1 MSSLLPRTIGGA
13 IYHGLTLTKGAGE
26 QSFGRRAARPSPR
39 ATALLAWCLCGAS
52 LTLTALGLFLLAV
65 SKSPV
70 GVPVYAGAP
79 VYDYWLE
86 NTVIAISFSTVGAI
100 ITPRLPPR
108 NPIGWIFC
116 SIGVIGGVR
125 LFVSEYAIV
134 TLLAEP
140 SSLPAMLPGGEVL
153 AWISSWLWISHIGLF
168 VLLALLFP
176 DGRLPSSRWRPF
188 GWLVGVV
195 IVTGTV
201 SVALWPET
209 AAGFDPVNHPLGIE
223 IATDT
228 VNPVETI
235 VYALGLVAATSMLVR
250 LRRSTGVERQQLK
263 WFAYAVAV
271 LATSAI
277 LAYVVSESVGVVWL
291 GWVSSMLV
299 IASVVGLPVAVGIA
313 ILRYR
318 LYNIDLLLN
327 RTLVYGALTAVL
339 AAVYFGSIVLFQVLF
354 RAFTGQ
360 ESQLAVVASTLAI
373 AALFTPLRR
382 RIQSFIDRRFYR
394 RKYDA
399 RKTLEAFSAQLR
411 TETDLDALSG
421 DLIRVI
427 KETMQPISVSLW
439 LEAPERSRE
448 NREKTTTAIEAPEF
462 EVAPDDPI
470 LTYLA
475 NVSGVVE
482 LEKLDLDS
490 PALGAMKA
498 AGIELVVP
506 LVSQGELIGLL
517 NLGSRLSQQ
526 EYSADDRKLLSDLST
541 QTAPAVRVAR
551 LVRQQQEAETRYR
564 TLVEQ
569 TPAITYVQEPVESS
583 NPKAVTYISP
593 QYETILGYHPGSQ
606 MMDEEHWLKT
616 VHPED
621 LERVLA
627 EEARTD
633 RTGEPFRMEYRI
645 IAGDGRVVWVR
656 DEATLVRD
664 EEGQPLYWLGVQYD
678 VTEQKREAQER
689 ERIEQ
694 ELRIAR
700 LIQQT
705 LLPKTLP
712 ELTMYDI
719 GAYYQPAREVGGDF
733 YDLFELEDG
742 RLGLVVGD
750 VTDKGIPAALVM
762 ATTRTILR
770 VLAQRLF
777 PPSEV
782 LRRSNEALVAD
793 IPPNMFITCLYAI
806 LDTESGR
813 LVYANA
819 GHDPPYLRQGG
830 GNVEQLMARGMPLG
844 LMPGMEYEE
853 KEITLKKG
861 ECVLF
866 YSDGLVEAHDPHR
879 EMFGFPRL
887 QDLVGTRRLG
897 RASLIDF
904 LLSELTR
911 FTGEDWEQED
921 DITLVTLARSEER

>member
-1 MSSLLPRTIGGA
+1 L
-13 IYHGLTLTKGAGE
+13 
-26 QSFGRRAARPSPR
+26 SPR
-39 ATALLAWCLCGAS
+39 ATALLARCLCALA
-52 LTLTALGLFLLAV
+52 LTLTLLGLFLLLV
-65 SKSPV
+65 SRSPV
-70 GVPVYAGAP
+70 GVPLYAGAP
-79 VYDYWLE
+79 VFDYWLE
-86 NTVIAISFSTVGAI
+86 NTVIAIGFSTVGAI
-100 ITPRLPPR
+100 ITPRLPPQ

-116 SIGVIGGVR
+116 SIGVIAGMR

-140 SSLPAMLPGGEVL
+140 SSVPAILPGGEVM
-153 AWISSWLWISHIGLF
+153 AWISSWLWVSHIGLF
-168 VLLALLFP
+168 VFLALLFP

-188 GWLVGVV
+188 GWLVFSVV
-195 IVTGTV
+195 VTGTV

-209 AAGFDPVNHPLGIE
+209 AAGFDLVNHPLGIE
-223 IATDT
+223 VATDT
-228 VNPVETI
+228 MNPVETI
-235 VYALGLVAATSMLVR
+235 LYALGLVAAASLLVR
-250 LRRSTGVERQQLK
+250 LRHSVGVKRQQVK

-291 GWVSSMLV
+291 KWVSSLLV
-299 IASVVGLPVAVGIA
+299 IASAVGLPVAVGIA

-339 AAVYFGSIVLFQVLF
+339 AAVYFGSIVLFQMLF

-360 ESQLAVVASTLAI
+360 ESQLAVVVSTLAI
-373 AALFTPLRR
+373 AALFTPLRL

-399 RKTLEAFSAQLR
+399 RKTLEAFSAKLR
-411 TETDLDALSG
+411 TETDLDALSSE
-421 DLIRVI
+421 LIEVI
-427 KETMQPISVSLW
+427 RETMQPTRVSLW
-439 LEAPERSRE
+439 LKSPERAREETATVATEAPE
-448 NREKTTTAIEAPEF
+448 IEIAQ
-462 EVAPDDPI
+462 DDPI
-470 LTYLA
+470 LAYLA
-475 NVSGVVE
+475 NASGVVE
-482 LEKLDLDS
+482 VEKLEEKLDLDS
-490 PALGAMKA
+490 QALRAMKA
-498 AGIELVVP
+498 VDIELVVP

-517 NLGSRLSQQ
+517 SLGSRLSQQ
-526 EYSADDRKLLSDLST
+526 EYSADDRKLLRDLST

-569 TPAITYVQEPVESS
+569 TPAITYVQEPLESS
-583 NPKAVTYISP
+583 NPKAVTYVSP
-593 QYETILGYHPGSQ
+593 QYETMLGYPPESKII
-606 MMDEEHWLKT
+606 DEEHWLRI

-621 LERVLA
+621 RERVMA

-633 RTGEPFRMEYRI
+633 QTGEHFNVEYRVI
-645 IAGDGRVVWVR
+645 GGDGRVVWVR

-712 ELTMYDI
+712 KLSGYDI
-719 GAYYQPAREVGGDF
+719 AAYYQPAREVGGDF
-733 YDLFELEDG
+733 YDLFELDDG

-762 ATTRTILR
+762 ATTRTMLR
-770 VLAQRLF
+770 VSAQRLF
-777 PPSEV
+777 PPAEV
-782 LRRSNEALVAD
+782 LKRANEALVVD

-806 LDTESGR
+806 LDTDSGR
-813 LVYANA
+813 LVFSNA
-819 GHDPPYLRQGG
+819 GHDLPYLRHNGG
-830 GNVEQLMARGMPLG
+830 DVEELRARGVPLG

-853 KEITLKKG
+853 KEITLKRG
-861 ECVLF
+861 ESVLF
-866 YSDGLVEAHDPHR
+866 YSDGLVEAHDPNH

-887 QDLVGTRRLG
+887 QRLVGTHHSG
-897 RASLIDF
+897 ESSVIDF
-904 LLSELTR
+904 LLSELTH

-921 DITLVTLARSEER
+921 DITLVNLERSEEP